1 MDSQS
6 PSVGSW
12 VALVNV
18 FAEVVE
24 TAESLQRVRLDV
36 ADFAAMD
43 RVETQGE

>member
-6 PSVGSW
+6 PSVDSW

-24 TAESLQRVRLDV
+24 TAESLQRVRPGV
-36 ADFAAMD
+36 AFFGVMD